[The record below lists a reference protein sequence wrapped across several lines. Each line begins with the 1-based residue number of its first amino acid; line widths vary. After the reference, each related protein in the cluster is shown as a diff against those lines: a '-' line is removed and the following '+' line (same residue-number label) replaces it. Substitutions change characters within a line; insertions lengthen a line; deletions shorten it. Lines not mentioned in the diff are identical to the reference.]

1 MIQIYLFF
9 LFFLHCYSFR
19 MNNFR
24 KTPLLKLNAIKYYDN
39 CSKCNNVNN
48 EINEKCENCDSDKD
62 IFYLFEKYSV
72 LQNKMMQEKYLIEI
86 YKQNMANKMKKKYF
100 E

>member
-1 MIQIYLFF
+1 MIQIYLLF

-24 KTPLLKLNAIKYYDN
+24 KIPLLKLNAIKYYDN

-86 YKQNMANKMKKKYF
+86 YKQNMANKMKKKVL
-100 E
+100 